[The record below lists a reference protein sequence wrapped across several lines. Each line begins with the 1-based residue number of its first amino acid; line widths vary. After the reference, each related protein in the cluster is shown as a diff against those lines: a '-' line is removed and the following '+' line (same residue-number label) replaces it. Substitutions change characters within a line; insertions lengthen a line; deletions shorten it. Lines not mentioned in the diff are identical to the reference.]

1 MQISCKVKESIIF
14 IWENLQK
21 EKKTEWKWEAR
32 KRSLKTRGFQPLFEI
47 SAVMWS
53 IKYVVS

>member
-32 KRSLKTRGFQPLFEI
+32 KRSLKTTGFQPLFEI
-47 SAVMWS
+47 SAVLWS
-53 IKYVVS
+53 IKYVVT